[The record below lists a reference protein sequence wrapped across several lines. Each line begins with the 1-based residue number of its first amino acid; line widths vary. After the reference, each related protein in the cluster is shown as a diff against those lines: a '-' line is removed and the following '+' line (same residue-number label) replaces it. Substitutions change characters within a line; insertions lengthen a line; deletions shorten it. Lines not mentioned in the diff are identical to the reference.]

1 MDSATQ
7 TGLAT
12 VTQVHGRRHE
22 ADGRGRAGNAQPQ
35 PPRRAARRP
44 GRAAAAERIA
54 QELSRSIGANRY
66 QMWFGQAQIEATA
79 QHVSVVAD
87 SPFAARWIETHFS
100 QALQDAAMTALESSS
115 PVTISISAAPEA
127 AAVERTEAL
136 DGSSADLRSPARGR
150 GHGDAPSSNGHVEPV
165 SAPRSPRL
173 HSLDEFVVGGSNRL
187 AHSAACRLAESDDLR
202 GLSPLFIHGEC
213 GVGKT
218 HLLQGICRRFIERT
232 GSSARVRYVT
242 GEQFTNEFIAALRT
256 GSIESFRQRVRKLA
270 LLAIDDVHFL
280 ANKVKTQSE
289 FQCTLDAIDFGGARV
304 AMASDNHP
312 NHIRR
317 FSQSLI
323 SRFVSGMVVRVERP
337 ERELRCALIRRLAER
352 RNLRLSQAAIDE
364 LAAQGGPS
372 VRELEGT
379 LTRLAAWRAL
389 AQTPAG
395 DGEIGMLLVQ
405 QVLREDRVRPAH
417 IVRIGS
423 VIDAVCQRLSVTKA
437 DLVGT
442 SRHKRVVVGR
452 SMIAFLARELT
463 TMSFPEI
470 AQALG
475 RENHSTVHTADQR
488 LRRQM
493 QEDQHLELDGS
504 NSTTSLRELADL
516 LRRDVCR
523 AS

>member
-1 MDSATQ
+1 
-7 TGLAT
+7 
-12 VTQVHGRRHE
+12 
-22 ADGRGRAGNAQPQ
+22 
-35 PPRRAARRP
+35 
-44 GRAAAAERIA
+44 
-54 QELSRSIGANRY
+54 
-66 QMWFGQAQIEATA
+66 
-79 QHVSVVAD
+79 
-87 SPFAARWIETHFS
+87 
-100 QALQDAAMTALESSS
+100 MTALESSS

-150 GHGDAPSSNGHVEPV
+150 GHGDAPSSNGHVEAV